1 MARLNGLGRIG
12 QVPLSPGP
20 TDTDTLVA
28 QCGNNPCW
36 PTDYVYLSQSCQNYL
51 GCADPTNSLYV
62 AATKG
67 LLNAAGQAIGSTAG
81 QAVAGL
87 GQGLGIPAPVWYLA
101 LGAVILLA
109 LKK

>member
-1 MARLNGLGRIG
+1 MAKLNGLG
-12 QVPLSPGP
+12 QVPFSPGP
-20 TDTDTLVA
+20 DDTDTLVNT
-28 QCGNNPCW
+28 CGSNPCW
-36 PTDYVYLSQSCQNYL
+36 PTDYVYLSKSCQDYL

-62 AATKG
+62 GATKG
-67 LLNAAGQAIGSTAG
+67 LLNAAGAAVGSAAG
-81 QAVAGL
+81 QTVAGI